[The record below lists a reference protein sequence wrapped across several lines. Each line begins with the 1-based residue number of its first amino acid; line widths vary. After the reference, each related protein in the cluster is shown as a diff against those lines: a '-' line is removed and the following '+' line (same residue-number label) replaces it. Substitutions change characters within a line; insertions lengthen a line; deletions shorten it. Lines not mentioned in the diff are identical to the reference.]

1 MLKRVLLLALVLDRA
16 VQSQYKPIG
25 CPPLFRVQRRS
36 DDAAA
41 AVLLKRS
48 SDVVVQC
55 LSESVAGSGD
65 VLRHLK
71 VNFKYTLSHEQTSIM
86 EANFAVSNVATDLRD
101 GMRLCKLVD
110 ALASP
115 TPPAMDGVKYP
126 ADKRAL
132 QLHNVSVA
140 LASFKA
146 CGSSVVSPTSSEEA
160 YAREIVDGH
169 RETTLAVL
177 WSIYAEH
184 QVSRLVCTPEVSHD
198 TLTALETWI
207 ASKQAPRRS
216 GKGWNG
222 TCKVPESCG
231 AGSRASAGALDCAPA
246 KLHRGGYD
254 GNRRIVR
261 KGIPRSLPVVLRAQP
276 AHRIRGMCIAHLSA
290 GMRGWLPPLPRC
302 RALRAVAA

>member
-1 MLKRVLLLALVLDRA
+1 MTDIRLRDNAHAGVLAYHPFWLKLALEVDVGDDAARLRPATADESDEDSAAHAELVAFVKHRFFADPELSKNYQSVPGVENGLHKDGYVVALRALVLKRVLLLALVLDRA

-115 TPPAMDGVKYP
+115 TPTRNGWREVPRGQACPPA
-126 ADKRAL
+126 AQR
-132 QLHNVSVA
+132 QS
-140 LASFKA
+140 
-146 CGSSVVSPTSSEEA
+146 
-160 YAREIVDGH
+160 
-169 RETTLAVL
+169 
-177 WSIYAEH
+177 
-184 QVSRLVCTPEVSHD
+184 
-198 TLTALETWI
+198 
-207 ASKQAPRRS
+207 RS
-216 GKGWNG
+216 GVVQG
-222 TCKVPESCG
+222 
-231 AGSRASAGALDCAPA
+231 
-246 KLHRGGYD
+246 
-254 GNRRIVR
+254 VR
-261 KGIPRSLPVVLRAQP
+261 KFCRLTHEQRGSLRTGDCRWASRDDACCAVVNLRRAPGQSPRVHA
-276 AHRIRGMCIAHLSA
+276 
-290 GMRGWLPPLPRC
+290 
-302 RALRAVAA
+302 